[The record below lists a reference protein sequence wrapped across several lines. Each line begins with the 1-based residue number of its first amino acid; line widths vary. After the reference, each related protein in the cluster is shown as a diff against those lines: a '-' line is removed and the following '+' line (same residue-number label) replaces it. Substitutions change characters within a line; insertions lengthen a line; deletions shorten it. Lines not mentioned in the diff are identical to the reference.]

1 MYISKSIGKPK
12 ILRNSASLSAMYLSS
27 LPLVEDIR
35 RSADTRLSSPQCWPF
50 VSARTQ
56 MERVFH
62 PLVLDRVACR
72 LLSYVY
78 MVVNNVLN
86 LPGNSPGW
94 WCRISSRGD
103 GPLLPGSEVILVA
116 RKGSQKFFIQLK
128 VEVWHV
134 IIVRPLILWNLQCF
148 NWFSSLHMI
157 QLRDTSTT
165 S

>member
-12 ILRNSASLSAMYLSS
+12 ILRNSASLSAMYLSY

-56 MERVFH
+56 MDQVFH
-62 PLVLDRVACR
+62 PLVSDRVACR

-86 LPGNSPGW
+86 LPGNCSGRRRCIPGW
-94 WCRISSRGD
+94 RTASFLCQFGIWPPASVGWQVFAFFRDQFQRTIRWSFI
-103 GPLLPGSEVILVA
+103 VHNLVYML
-116 RKGSQKFFIQLK
+116 S
-128 VEVWHV
+128 
-134 IIVRPLILWNLQCF
+134 
-148 NWFSSLHMI
+148 
-157 QLRDTSTT
+157 
-165 S
+165 